1 MRTNTSMGKDYNI
14 TIKDKEGVKEES
26 EEEFEEETKEE
37 TEEEEEDDPE
47 YFDTF
52 PTVNELR
59 YHEMVSEEPS
69 TLMGNFTY
77 AYDFVVLE
85 DITGVIDH
93 YLLGMV
99 LGRPFVKEI
108 GFVYDKDEGTVT
120 FEKEEDNII
129 FKMPH
134 KMEMFKH
141 IDKDILKTD
150 NIPSF
155 IMTGND
161 GDQKNTHY
169 SDSPNLG
176 PAYQR
181 DYGNSKPNHDK
192 E

>member
-1 MRTNTSMGKDYNI
+1 MRPNTATGKDHNI
-14 TIKDKEGVKEES
+14 TIKDKKGVKEES
-26 EEEFEEETKEE
+26 EEEFEEETEEE

-47 YFDTF
+47 YFDAF
-52 PTVNELR
+52 PTD
-59 YHEMVSEEPS
+59 
-69 TLMGNFTY
+69 T
-77 AYDFVVLE
+77 
-85 DITGVIDH
+85 TGVIDH

-108 GFVYDKDEGTVT
+108 GFVYDKDEGIVT
-120 FEKEEDNII
+120 FEKEEENII

-169 SDSPNLG
+169 SESPNLG
-176 PAYQR
+176 LAYQR
-181 DYGNSKPNHDK
+181 DKSVTMAIQSLIMIKSKKD
-192 E
+192 EGGVT